1 VVDGGFWLWLP
12 LTSDGFRP
20 ILLKK
25 SAMIATAEK
34 YASELEIFTLSRGF
48 RLQISR
54 RGAQKGIF
62 SSQ

>member
-1 VVDGGFWLWLP
+1 MSALLNGCFWLWLP

-34 YASELEIFTLSRGF
+34 YASELEIFALSRGF
-48 RLQISR
+48 PASDF
-54 RGAQKGIF
+54 A
-62 SSQ
+62 